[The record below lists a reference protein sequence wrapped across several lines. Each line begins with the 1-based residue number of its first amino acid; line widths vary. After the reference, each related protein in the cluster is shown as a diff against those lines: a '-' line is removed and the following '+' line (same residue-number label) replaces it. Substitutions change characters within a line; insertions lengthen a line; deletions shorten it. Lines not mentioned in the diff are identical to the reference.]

1 MKIIHFKQPSG
12 REPVRDY
19 ILSLPKNQAA
29 EILAALEDIEENGID
44 ETLVVL
50 KPIEGKLWEI
60 KLPIHRIFYVLISG
74 PMMVL
79 LHAIKKEG
87 QKTPIKDREL
97 AKKRMKL
104 VLGGQNG

>member
-1 MKIIHFKQPSG
+1 MRIIHFKQSSG

-19 ILSLPKNQAA
+19 ILSLPKKDAA
-29 EILAALEDIEENGID
+29 SVTVALEDIEENGLNG
-44 ETLVVL
+44 TVVTL

-60 KLPIHRIFYVLISG
+60 KLPVHRIFYVIISG
-74 PMMVL
+74 ATMVL
-79 LHAIKKEG
+79 LHAFKKEG
-87 QKTPIKDREL
+87 KKTPIKEREL